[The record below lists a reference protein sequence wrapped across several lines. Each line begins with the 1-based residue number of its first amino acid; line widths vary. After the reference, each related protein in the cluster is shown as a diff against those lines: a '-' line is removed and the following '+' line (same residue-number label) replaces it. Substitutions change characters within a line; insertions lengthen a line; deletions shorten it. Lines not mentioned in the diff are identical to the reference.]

1 MTHTARP
8 ALLVAFDDVLANTA
22 AERGSALC
30 EAMRE
35 VAGSSVSRDA
45 LQWSAW
51 CEGRT
56 FAAAARDA
64 VRHAASETANP
75 ANPANTA
82 NTGVTADDEPAIALV
97 ALLAERHFSARAQR
111 GLALHDGAAAFV
123 RAAAAH
129 APLGLI
135 AWSARRDVAAT
146 IAFAGIEDAF
156 TFVITADDAADDAP
170 PAARWALGVTRLR
183 TRARHTVISALVGG
197 HTAIH
202 GARAAGAT
210 AVAVGALPTE
220 TAFLADRWVP
230 ALDATHADDV
240 LALTRRPEL
249 P

>member
-1 MTHTARP
+1 MTHTERP
-8 ALLVAFDDVLANTA
+8 ALFVAFDDVLANTA
-22 AERGSALC
+22 AERGTALRD
-30 EAMRE
+30 AVRE
-35 VAGSSVSRDA
+35 VTGRTIPRDA
-45 LQWSAW
+45 DQWSAW

-64 VRHAASETANP
+64 VRQATGET
-75 ANPANTA
+75 ANTA
-82 NTGVTADDEPAIALV
+82 NTANTAVPADDESAIALV
-97 ALLAERHFSARAQR
+97 ALVAERQFSARAQR

-135 AWSARRDVAAT
+135 AWSARRDVATT
-146 IAFAGIEDAF
+146 IAFAGLEDAF

-183 TRARHTVISALVGG
+183 TRAPQAVISALVGG
-197 HTAIH
+197 LTAIH

-230 ALDATHADDV
+230 AVDATHADDV
-240 LALTRRPEL
+240 LALARRPEL